1 MTAPTDPRHLRL
13 AVMLTAAM
21 AAGTLTQFLVGALGP
36 VLIPD
41 LDLSRTEFGVVTASF
56 FVAGAVLS
64 PMAGRWTDELGGQP
78 LVALTFF
85 TAGLGFGVMGIAQS
99 HLGLVLGS
107 VIAGIAGA
115 AANPATNLLVAEQ
128 VPEGRRGTLIGIKQS
143 GVQIG
148 AFVAGF
154 LPAASTVI
162 GWRGVMFACAV
173 VSLAGTALAAPG
185 FRQRRARRPRR
196 DRAGSAGSGR
206 DRISPWLAP
215 YAVLMGAGGAA
226 VSTYLPLYAYE
237 AGGFSAS
244 RAGLLAALIGLVGI
258 ISRILWAR
266 LSERVDAAA
275 GPLAIIGIGSAASL
289 GLFLLVLVGPSSALW
304 VGALVFGASGAAW
317 NAVGMLAIIRGSD
330 VRAAGRVS
338 GRVLAGFYA
347 GLVIGPVPFGFAVDQ
362 TGSYVGGWGA
372 VAAIYLIS
380 VVLALAWG
388 RRLARQTITAVTDEG
403 R

>member
-1 MTAPTDPRHLRL
+1 MTAPTDTRHLGL

-21 AAGTLTQFLVGALGP
+21 AVGTLTQFLVGALGP

-64 PMAGRWTDELGGQP
+64 PVAGRWTDELGGLP

-115 AANPATNLLVAEQ
+115 AANPATNLMVAEE
-128 VPEGRRGTLIGIKQS
+128 VPDGRRGTLIGIKQS

-148 AFVAGF
+148 AFVSGF

-162 GWRGVMFACAV
+162 GWRGVMFACAAT
-173 VSLAGTALAAPG
+173 SLAGTALAAPG
-185 FRQRRARRPRR
+185 FRQRRPRRPRR
-196 DRAGSAGSGR
+196 DRAGSAGTGR

-215 YAVLMGAGGAA
+215 YAVLMGIGGAA

-237 AGGFSAS
+237 EGGFSAS
-244 RAGLLAALIGLVGI
+244 RAGLLAAVIGLIGIVA
-258 ISRILWAR
+258 RILWAR

-275 GPLAIIGIGSAASL
+275 GPLAIIGVGSVVSL
-289 GLFLLVLVGPSSALW
+289 GLFLLVLVDLAPALW
-304 VGALVFGASGAAW
+304 LGALLFGASGAAW
-317 NAVGMLAIIRGSD
+317 NSVGMLAIIRGSD

-338 GRVLAGFYA
+338 GRVLAGFYF

-362 TGSYVGGWGA
+362 TGSYVGGWAA
-372 VAAIYLIS
+372 VAAIYLAS
-380 VVLALAWG
+380 VVLAVAWG
-388 RRLARQTITAVTDEG
+388 RRMARDAAAPVGQEG
-403 R
+403 